1 MLRFLTNS
9 AGLLF
14 WLGQAGALVLLI
26 SLVARSIRGHSS
38 FVQTIPTTDQSKF
51 SKAFDVKGIAVTNF
65 SVGENGNRSKL
76 EMAFD
81 ARNCGDNGNFV
92 CRNSARRHYFS
103 AHREVVWWWRQD
115 DLQRKLFHPCVQP
128 ESHVVSRCLTEISN
142 GYSGFTTSHIIVVKD
157 FPRAYMY
164 VSSQFHLSQFSI
176 LPIRRAS
183 SVDGFSALHKRIYGQ
198 SGLFPSCIQQAKGDD
213 GVYKSD
219 TENAPVRNRGAV
231 IPFLCGLFLF
241 YGGAW
246 LNYLNWSWL
255 DNDRKRRWGQIGL
268 VASAAIMGTGLV
280 LMFFVASTYTAG
292 G

>member
-1 MLRFLTNS
+1 
-9 AGLLF
+9 
-14 WLGQAGALVLLI
+14 
-26 SLVARSIRGHSS
+26 
-38 FVQTIPTTDQSKF
+38 
-51 SKAFDVKGIAVTNF
+51 
-65 SVGENGNRSKL
+65 
-76 EMAFD
+76 
-81 ARNCGDNGNFV
+81 
-92 CRNSARRHYFS
+92 
-103 AHREVVWWWRQD
+103 
-115 DLQRKLFHPCVQP
+115 
-128 ESHVVSRCLTEISN
+128 
-142 GYSGFTTSHIIVVKD
+142 
-157 FPRAYMY
+157 MY